1 MAGGITAGTA
11 GVHLFGYRFSDAQ
24 SVGHPTVQG
33 MWLTSM
39 LKYRYP
45 GWIENNYK

>member
-1 MAGGITAGTA
+1 MKPLQLARLDPHPLSFT
-11 GVHLFGYRFSDAQ
+11 FSDRR
-24 SVGHPTVQG
+24 SVVHSTLQG
-33 MWLTSM
+33 MWATNM